1 MTLRALIALVPAVCL
16 VGLVACSADSRNDES
31 EVGSSAQAL
40 CSRADPSACGTLET
54 IGTEVKSFS
63 CPCGQLAPGGGFFSV
78 INGVCKI
85 VTKPCCP
92 DAKTGVMPNCP
103 PSTTI
108 SAYNPCR
115 YNVSAPY
122 QRCNTFGQCWCSAY
136 P

>member
-1 MTLRALIALVPAVCL
+1 MMLRSMIVLVPAVSL
-16 VGLVACSADSRNDES
+16 VGLVACSADSRTDES
-31 EVGSSAQAL
+31 IGSTSQAL
-40 CSRADPSACGTLET
+40 CGKGDPTACDNIDT
-54 IGTEVKSFS
+54 IGTTEVTSFS

-92 DAKTGVMPNCP
+92 DVKTGITSNCP

-108 SAYNPCR
+108 SYYNPCR
-115 YNVSAPY
+115 YNVAQPY